1 MKVDFKDGRV
11 NIKRLTVGTVVFIAD
26 NSAPDDIEKAY
37 PCHIKRFVLT
47 TMHGIRGLAL
57 VVDCNGVQYTKYV
70 ADLFFGEE
78 Q

>member
-1 MKVDFKDGRV
+1 MKVDFKDARV
-11 NIKRLTVGTVVFIAD
+11 DIKRLTVGTVVFLAD

-37 PCHIKRFVLT
+37 PCHIKRFSLST
-47 TMHGIRGLAL
+47 FNGIAL